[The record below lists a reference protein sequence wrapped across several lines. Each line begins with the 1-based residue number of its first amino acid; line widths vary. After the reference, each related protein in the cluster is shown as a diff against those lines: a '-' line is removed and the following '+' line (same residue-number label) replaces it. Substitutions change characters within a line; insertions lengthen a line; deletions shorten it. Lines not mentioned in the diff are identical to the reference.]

1 MKLRYVL
8 GLSLLAA
15 TVAFTSCSKD
25 EKKDDNKK
33 KEQKDNKDNKDNK
46 EEQKAPT
53 LKDIAG
59 TGQYKLATGG
69 DVPVSV
75 EGEGANAKLKILA
88 GAPPLNDLQFT
99 LGETKDGVTTLKGV
113 LGDAFVKLEGKYSV
127 AEKKKKIEIT
137 YQEKGDGKKEE
148 KIEATQDVQ

>member
-33 KEQKDNKDNKDNK
+33 KEQKDNKDNK

-59 TGQYKLATGG
+59 TEPYMITGAGQMS
-69 DVPVSV
+69 VSV
-75 EGEGANAKLKILA
+75 EGEGANAKLKIMA
-88 GAPPLNDLQFT
+88 GEPPLNELQFT

-127 AEKKKKIEIT
+127 ADKKKKIEIT
-137 YQEKGDGKKEE
+137 YQEKGDGKKET
-148 KIEATQDVQ
+148 KIEATQDVK

>member
-33 KEQKDNKDNKDNK
+33 KEQKDNNGNK

-59 TGQYKLATGG
+59 TEPYMVTGAGQMSVA
-69 DVPVSV
+69 V
-75 EGEGANAKLKILA
+75 EGEGANAKLKIMA
-88 GAPPLNDLQFT
+88 GAPPLHDLQFT

-127 AEKKKKIEIT
+127 ADKKKKIEIT
-137 YQEKGDGKKEE
+137 YQEKGDGKKEM
-148 KIEATQDVQ
+148 KIEATQDVK

>member
-53 LKDIAG
+53 IDEI
-59 TGQYKLATGG
+59 
-69 DVPVSV
+69 V
-75 EGEGANAKLKILA
+75 GEGTYTGAGNPPSAIQVSKENGKLKLFINPT
-88 GAPPLNDLQFT
+88 APFDNVLFT
-99 LGETKDGVTTLKGV
+99 LGETKDGVTTLVGEKGE
-113 LGDAFVKLEGKYSV
+113 AFVKLEGKYSV
-127 AEKKKKIEIT
+127 ADKKKKIEIT
-137 YQEKGDGKKEE
+137 YQEKGDGKKET
-148 KIEATQDVQ
+148 KIEATQDVK

>member
-33 KEQKDNKDNKDNK
+33 KEQKDNKDNK

-59 TGQYKLATGG
+59 TEPYMITGAGQMS
-69 DVPVSV
+69 VSV
-75 EGEGANAKLKILA
+75 EGEGANDKLKIMA
-88 GAPPLNDLQFT
+88 GEPPLNELQFT

-127 AEKKKKIEIT
+127 ADKKKKIEIT
-137 YQEKGDGKKEE
+137 YQEKGDGKKET
-148 KIEATQDVQ
+148 KIEATQDVK

>member
-33 KEQKDNKDNKDNK
+33 KEQKDNNGNK

-113 LGDAFVKLEGKYSV
+113 LGDAFAKLEGKYSV
-127 AEKKKKIEIT
+127 ADKKKKIEIT
-137 YQEKGDGKKEE
+137 YQEKGDGKKET

>member
-33 KEQKDNKDNKDNK
+33 KEQKDNK

-53 LKDIAG
+53 IDEIVGKGTYMGAG
-59 TGQYKLATGG
+59 NPPVAILASKENG
-69 DVPVSV
+69 
-75 EGEGANAKLKILA
+75 KLKLFINPTAPFDNIL
-88 GAPPLNDLQFT
+88 FT
-99 LGETKDGVTTLKGV
+99 LGETKDGVTTLVGEKGE
-113 LGDAFVKLEGKYSV
+113 AFVKLEGKFSV
-127 AEKKKKIEIT
+127 ADKKKKIEIT

-148 KIEATQDVQ
+148 KKEAFQDVE